1 MNKKKEKKGGEGG
14 GYPSGLSL
22 KSLDQILCLTWVEN

>member
-1 MNKKKEKKGGEGG
+1 MNKKKEKKGGGVA
-14 GYPSGLSL
+14 YPSGLSL